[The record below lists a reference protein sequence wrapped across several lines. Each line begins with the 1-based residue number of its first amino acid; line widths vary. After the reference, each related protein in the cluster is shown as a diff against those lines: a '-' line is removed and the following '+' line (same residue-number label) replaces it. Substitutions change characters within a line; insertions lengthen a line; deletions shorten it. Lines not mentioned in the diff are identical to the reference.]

1 MANLFCNHASA
12 LQATTKQNANASM
25 LGLFPDPGP
34 QAVSAFKTFNAIIWY
49 VAEPNLLQ
57 TGLRPTKLYTNSPY
71 YPNCCDQADDTLISS
86 RRRSMVA
93 KLGRL
98 LDF

>member
-1 MANLFCNHASA
+1 MPMLVCLAYSSTLDPKLFQ
-12 LQATTKQNANASM
+12 L
-25 LGLFPDPGP
+25 L
-34 QAVSAFKTFNAIIWY
+34 TFNTIIWY

-57 TGLRPTKLYTNSPY
+57 TGLKPTKSYTNNPC
-71 YPNCCDQADDTLISS
+71 YPNCCDQADGTLISS

>member
-1 MANLFCNHASA
+1 MALIYNHASA
-12 LQATTKQNANASM
+12 LQATTKQDANTTM
-25 LGLFPDPGP
+25 LGLFLDPGP
-34 QAVSAFKTFNAIIWY
+34 EAVSAFKTFNAIIWY

-57 TGLRPTKLYTNSPY
+57 AGLKPTKSYTNNPC
-71 YPNCCDQADDTLISS
+71 YPNCCDQADGTLISS